1 LRPDRPFAI
10 VTAEMTD
17 QTAGSTA
24 TIFDIAEAAGV
35 SITTV
40 SHVFSGNR
48 PVGTATRQKVLE
60 AAERLDYRP
69 RGSARALA
77 TGRTMTL
84 ALQISFSGPELLFN
98 PFFTSLLPAMSEAAI
113 ELGYSFAF
121 VPADAAE
128 SFVEPLIARRTVDA
142 AILIDPRPGDRF
154 VAEVL
159 AERLPY
165 VSLGR
170 VLGAPAGPRVD
181 HDHLEVCR
189 AVVDHLRAER
199 YERIAMLSI
208 REQVSYVIDLEAA
221 FRTIVPDGAVIAAD
235 ALSVDAGRAVAAE
248 LLAGDDRPDA
258 LFCANDVLA
267 VGVLQAAAAAGVRVP
282 EDLGVVGVEDSSLAR
297 HAEPPLTSISA
308 HPEEAGRL
316 LIATMDR
323 VLSGELDVP
332 PTVVPIDLVIR
343 ASSTRS

>member
-1 LRPDRPFAI
+1 
-10 VTAEMTD
+10 MTD
-17 QTAGSTA
+17 QAAGPTA

-60 AAERLDYRP
+60 AAERLAYRP

-84 ALQISFSGPELLFN
+84 ALQIGFSGPELLFN

-121 VPADAAE
+121 VPPDAADE
-128 SFVEPLIARRTVDA
+128 SFAEPLIARRTVDA

-154 VAEVL
+154 VAQVL
-159 AERLPY
+159 AEGLPY

-170 VLGAPAGPRVD
+170 VLDAPPAPRVD
-181 HDHLEVCR
+181 HDHPQVCQS
-189 AVVDHLRAER
+189 VVEHLRSQG
-199 YERIAMLSI
+199 YERLGMLSI
-208 REQVSYVIDLEAA
+208 REQVSYVLDLEQA
-221 FRTIVPDGAVIAAD
+221 FRTIVPDALVVAAE
-235 ALSVDAGRAVAAE
+235 ALSVAAGRAAVAE
-248 LLAGDDRPDA
+248 LLAADDRPDA
-258 LFCANDVLA
+258 LFCSNDVLA
-267 VGVLQAAAAAGVRVP
+267 VGVLQAAQAAGVRVP
-282 EDLGVVGVEDSSLAR
+282 EDLGVVGVENSSLAQ

-323 VLSGELDVP
+323 VLAGDDDPVP
-332 PTVVPIDLVIR
+332 AVVPIELVVR

>member
-1 LRPDRPFAI
+1 
-10 VTAEMTD
+10 MTD
-17 QTAGSTA
+17 QAADSTA

-121 VPADAAE
+121 VPPDAAQE
-128 SFVEPLIARRTVDA
+128 SFAEPLIARRTVDG

-159 AERLPY
+159 AEGLPY

-170 VLGAPAGPRVD
+170 VLGAPLGPQVD
-181 HDHLEVCR
+181 HDHLDVCR
-189 AVVDHLRAER
+189 SVVDHLRSEG
-199 YERIAMLSI
+199 YERIAMVSI
-208 REQVSYVIDLEAA
+208 REQVSYVTDLAAA
-221 FRTIVPDGAVIAAD
+221 FTTIVPGGAVIPAD
-235 ALSVDAGRAVAAE
+235 VLSVDAGRAAAAAV
-248 LLAGDDRPDA
+248 LAGSDAPDA
-258 LFCANDVLA
+258 LFCTNDVLA
-267 VGVLQAAAAAGVRVP
+267 VGVLQAALAAGVRVP

-297 HAEPPLTSISA
+297 HAEPPLTSIRA
-308 HPEEAGRL
+308 NPEEAGRL
-316 LIATMDR
+316 LIAMMDR
-323 VLSGELDVP
+323 VLAGEVDLP
-332 PTVVPIDLVIR
+332 AAVVPIELVIR

>member
-1 LRPDRPFAI
+1 
-10 VTAEMTD
+10 MTD
-17 QTAGSTA
+17 QAAAPTA

-48 PVGTATRQKVLE
+48 PVGTATRQKVLD
-60 AAERLDYRP
+60 AAKRLDYRP

-121 VPADAAE
+121 VPPDAALE
-128 SFVEPLIARRTVDA
+128 SFAEPLIARRTVDA

-159 AERLPY
+159 ADGLPY

-170 VLGAPAGPRVD
+170 VLGAPPGPRVD

-189 AVVDHLRAER
+189 SVVDHLREEG
-199 YERIAMLSI
+199 YTRIAMLSI
-208 REQVSYVIDLEAA
+208 SEQVSYVIDLEAA
-221 FRTIVPDGAVIAAD
+221 FRTIVPGGAVYSAR
-235 ALSVDAGRAVAAE
+235 ALSADAGRAAGAAILAAE
-248 LLAGDDRPDA
+248 EPPDA

-267 VGVLQAAAAAGVRVP
+267 VGVLQAAQAAGMRVP
-282 EDLGVVGVEDSSLAR
+282 QDLGVVGVEDSSLAQ

-316 LIATMDR
+316 LIATMES
-323 VLSGELDVP
+323 VLSGDVAP
-332 PTVVPIDLVIR
+332 APAVVPIDLVVR
-343 ASSTRS
+343 ASSIRS

>member
-1 LRPDRPFAI
+1 
-10 VTAEMTD
+10 MTD
-17 QTAGSTA
+17 QAASPTA

-48 PVGTATRQKVLE
+48 PVGTATRQKVLD

-84 ALQISFSGPELLFN
+84 ALQISFSGPDLLFN

-121 VPADAAE
+121 VPPDASQE
-128 SFVEPLIARRTVDA
+128 SFAEPLIARRTVDA

-159 AERLPY
+159 ADGLPY

-170 VLGAPAGPRVD
+170 VLEAPAGPRVD
-181 HDHLEVCR
+181 HDHLDVCR
-189 AVVDHLRAER
+189 SVVDHLRSER

-221 FRTIVPDGAVIAAD
+221 FRTVVPDGAVIAAD
-235 ALSVDAGRAVAAE
+235 ALSVDAGRAAAAE
-248 LLAGDDRPDA
+248 VLAGADPPDA

-267 VGVLQAAAAAGVRVP
+267 VGVLQAAQAAGVRVP
-282 EDLGVVGVEDSSLAR
+282 EDLGVVGVEDSPLAR

-323 VLSGELDVP
+323 VLAGEFDLSP
-332 PTVVPIDLVIR
+332 AVVPIDLVIR